1 MKTAFNTGKLPWN
14 TISNSS
20 VKSYTIMQYASII
33 KENILH
39 TTSHAPIFQEMPIVK
54 VTFDD
59 KKQKI

>member
-1 MKTAFNTGKLPWN
+1 
-14 TISNSS
+14 
-20 VKSYTIMQYASII
+20 MQYASII

-39 TTSHAPIFQEMPIVK
+39 TTSHASIFQEMPIVK

>member
-1 MKTAFNTGKLPWN
+1 MKHHIKFISQKLYHN
-14 TISNSS
+14 AIC
-20 VKSYTIMQYASII
+20 QYI

>member
-1 MKTAFNTGKLPWN
+1 
-14 TISNSS
+14 
-20 VKSYTIMQYASII
+20 MQYASII
-33 KENILH
+33 EENILH